1 MIKHLDL
8 DKNQI
13 IIIFAIIGLLTIF
26 VTLIVFLGAKKEETV
41 EYISPEL
48 TLYNGLTN
56 GVTNSLTAS
65 DFLIE
70 KPGLLEFDSEYY
82 LIREQYEQWDW
93 AQVQKYWVN
102 IKRILIEIVSKEND
116 RKMED
121 LIDSIP

>member
-26 VTLIVFLGAKKEETV
+26 VTLIVFLGAEKEETV
-41 EYISPEL
+41 EYTYPEL
-48 TLYNGLTN
+48 TPDDMLAT
-56 GVTNSLTAS
+56 SLTAS

-93 AQVQKYWVN
+93 TQVQKYWVN
-102 IKRILIEIVSKEND
+102 IKNILIDILSKEND

>member
-56 GVTNSLTAS
+56 GVTDNLTNSLTAS

-82 LIREQYEQWDW
+82 LIREQYEKWDW
-93 AQVQKYWVN
+93 AQVQK
-102 IKRILIEIVSKEND
+102 
-116 RKMED
+116 
-121 LIDSIP
+121 